1 MGFRRAFSL
10 IELVI
15 VVVIIGAV
23 AAIAMPR
30 VTSFSDRA
38 KAGAGVSHLLRV
50 AAAYET
56 YHAEH
61 GVWPHDGHL
70 IGFPA
75 AMAGRLTE
83 RDFSSPPV
91 GAQVVAISMLNV
103 PLHDPSR
110 GRYVGIVALDSE
122 LVQRI
127 DALIDDGD
135 VLSGQFV
142 RLDFTNGIS
151 PTGVCAVLRLSRD

>member
-1 MGFRRAFSL
+1 VGFRRAFSL

-30 VTSFSDRA
+30 VTSLSDRA
-38 KAGAGVSHLLRV
+38 KAGACASHLLRV
-50 AAAYET
+50 ASAYQT

-61 GVWPHDGHL
+61 GVWPHHDHPFA
-70 IGFPA
+70 FPA

-83 RDFSSPPV
+83 RDFYLPSAVSPL
-91 GAQVVAISMLNV
+91 AAFSMLDV
-103 PLHDPSR
+103 PIDDPIR
-110 GRYVGIVALDSE
+110 GRYIAIAAFDSE

-142 RLDFTNGIS
+142 RLDSQNGIS
-151 PTGVCAVLRLSRD
+151 GTGYFAMLRLSRD